1 MRKFTLPCALLLGL
15 VSGGAALAQTGTP
28 QTGTP
33 QTGTPPTGTPPT
45 GTPLTPQGVPPGA
58 DPATGARPG
67 NDIGT
72 GMSLPMGSNASNINP
87 TDTQSPI
94 APNLPSPDVG
104 ANASAPD
111 YLIAAR
117 NALAAGRTGE
127 AQQSLE
133 MAQTRLLDRSVPLFQ
148 TNTPSANPVVS
159 QISQALQALAAGDRP
174 RSMQLI
180 EAAIPNAQAA
190 ERASN

>member
-1 MRKFTLPCALLLGL
+1 
-15 VSGGAALAQTGTP
+15 
-28 QTGTP
+28 
-33 QTGTPPTGTPPT
+33 
-45 GTPLTPQGVPPGA
+45 VPPGA